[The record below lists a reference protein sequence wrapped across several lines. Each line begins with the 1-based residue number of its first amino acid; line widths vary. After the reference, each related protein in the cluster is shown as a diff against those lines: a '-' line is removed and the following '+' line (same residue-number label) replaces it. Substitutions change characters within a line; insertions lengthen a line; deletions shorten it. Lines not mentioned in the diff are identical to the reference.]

1 MLAQEEAYFETAHG
15 KKSGADG
22 QEDLAEQLQYMPE
35 LSLARCQRY
44 SVAKDTFT
52 EIVLLTVIAYF
63 CVSTEHRFINMNM
76 ERAEKS
82 EAEKRG
88 QASATSGAA
97 VTASSKDI

>member
-1 MLAQEEAYFETAHG
+1 
-15 KKSGADG
+15 
-22 QEDLAEQLQYMPE
+22 MPE
-35 LSLARCQRY
+35 LSLSRCQRY

-88 QASATSGAA
+88 QVSATSGAA
-97 VTASSKDI
+97 VTASSKDIQPD